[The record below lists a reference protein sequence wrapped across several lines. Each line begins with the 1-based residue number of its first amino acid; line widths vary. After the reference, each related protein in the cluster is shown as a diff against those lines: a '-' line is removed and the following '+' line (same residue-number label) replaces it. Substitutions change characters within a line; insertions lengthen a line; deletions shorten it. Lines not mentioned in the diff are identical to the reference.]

1 MSLGLLTAVVNC
13 GMCGA
18 AAEPARGALSQRVHP
33 WESCFLAQLEV
44 LTPGPSM
51 AVLNQTFKHG
61 SEYQAWLEHLSTPR
75 GS

>member
-1 MSLGLLTAVVNC
+1 MSLGLLTAIVNC